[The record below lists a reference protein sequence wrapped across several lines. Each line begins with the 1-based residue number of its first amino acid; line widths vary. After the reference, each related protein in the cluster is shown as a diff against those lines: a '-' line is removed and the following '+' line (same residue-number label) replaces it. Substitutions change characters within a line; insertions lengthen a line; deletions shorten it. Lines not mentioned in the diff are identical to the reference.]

1 VAGLGAVSLLR
12 LLAIAAVAL
21 WLLSV
26 SLLRLTVSLLR
37 LLAIAAIALWLLS
50 VSVGWGWLGMSVSLL
65 RLTVSLLRLL
75 AIAAIA
81 LWLLS
86 VSLLGLLAVSLLGLL
101 AVTVARLGMAKAA
114 ISLRLL
120 RLAVS
125 TGTTRWS
132 EWVGAVIGGIGR
144 VVGGVRGHSRRAQV
158 ELVECIEVGLGFL
171 WRRSHFL
178 GRGAKPSESSR
189 GRVGGGRAKAV
200 GEALGGG
207 GSKTSKSRRGGGW
220 GSEAVE
226 HVSSRSRGVVS
237 RGGSCTKSIESRRSS
252 RS

>member
-1 VAGLGAVSLLR
+1 
-12 LLAIAAVAL
+12 
-21 WLLSV
+21 
-26 SLLRLTVSLLR
+26 LRLTVSLLR

-50 VSVGWGWLGMSVSLL
+50 VSVGWGWLGLSVSLL

-178 GRGAKPSESSR
+178 GRGAKPSESSWGR
-189 GRVGGGRAKAV
+189 GGVGGGRAKAV
-200 GEALGGG
+200 GETLGGG
-207 GSKTSKSRRGGGW
+207 GSKTSKPRRGGGG

-226 HVSSRSRGVVS
+226 HVSNRGRGVVG
-237 RGGSCTKSIESRRSS
+237 RGGSCTKSIESRRGS
-252 RS
+252 RN